1 MGVGKRVFG
10 VIVSL
15 AAFVWGG
22 KTEKMREA
30 LFELCPLTCSI
41 GAEFVISSGCP
52 DSCAD
57 VATWDGGFGEKD
69 AKL

>member
-1 MGVGKRVFG
+1 M
-10 VIVSL
+10 SL

-22 KTEKMREA
+22 KTEEMCKA
-30 LFELCPLTCSI
+30 LFELYPLTRSI
-41 GAEFVISSGCP
+41 GAEVMISSGCP

-69 AKL
+69 A